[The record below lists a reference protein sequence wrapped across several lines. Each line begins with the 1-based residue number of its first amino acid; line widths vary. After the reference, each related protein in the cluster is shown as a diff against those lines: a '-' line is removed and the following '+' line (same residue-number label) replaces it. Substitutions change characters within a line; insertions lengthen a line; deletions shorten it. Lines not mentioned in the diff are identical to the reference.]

1 MFDTASLPCTFCAPS
16 LKRNIHQSVQP
27 IRAQSYRD
35 HDHHGSRS
43 SSDHNIV
50 DANLS
55 VLNERVAKIK
65 VKERLE
71 RCCRSDI
78 YGWNYVP
85 AAGDCK
91 NKHKLTRRQIRSDHQ
106 FSSLSGLLEF
116 AAIVG
121 GTLGFTFFTGTFF
134 LCVVSLFVHLY
145 QSL

>member
-1 MFDTASLPCTFCAPS
+1 MIYWFWS
-16 LKRNIHQSVQP
+16 
-27 IRAQSYRD
+27 
-35 HDHHGSRS
+35 GSRS

-55 VLNERVAKIK
+55 VLRERVAKIK

-91 NKHKLTRRQIRSDHQ
+91 NKHELMRRRIRSDHRY
-106 FSSLSGLLEF
+106 SSLSELLEF

-121 GTLGFTFFTGTFF
+121 GSLGFTFFTGTFF
-134 LCVVSLFVHLY
+134 LCVVSLFVHLN
-145 QSL
+145 QSLWSSSWGGEDTAQDRPNHRGLI